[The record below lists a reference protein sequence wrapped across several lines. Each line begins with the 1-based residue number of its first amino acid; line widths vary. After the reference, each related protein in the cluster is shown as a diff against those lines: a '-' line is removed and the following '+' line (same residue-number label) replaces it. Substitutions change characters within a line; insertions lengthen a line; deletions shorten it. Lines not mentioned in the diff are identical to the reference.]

1 MSRFTN
7 TATGVTVSVD
17 DSKDE
22 RFASPLWEPADKKAT
37 SKKASSSKSEK

>member
-22 RFASPLWEPADKKAT
+22 RFASPLWEPADKKAP
-37 SKKASSSKSEK
+37 KASSKKSEK